1 MLSTAKSTC
10 DIKMMIAK
18 NEWFVFTQIYV
29 SVSCWLRIPI
39 LVSGLSLVVL
49 PHLHPKQQLSPSLLY
64 RLILTY
70 NTTNIRNITMRMSY
84 KVHLCSLALGLS
96 SAWGLDWQLGW
107 GVVGWVLCS
116 GSPSTSLLCMTR
128 CLGLNEAWWLSPE
141 EMWLTL
147 KNKFFLNL
155 KICRL

>member
-1 MLSTAKSTC
+1 MLNTANNTC

-96 SAWGLDWQLGW
+96 SAWGLDWHTAFSRGPSRYVLWQLQS
-107 GVVGWVLCS
+107 VGL
-116 GSPSTSLLCMTR
+116 PL
-128 CLGLNEAWWLSPE
+128 E
-141 EMWLTL
+141 
-147 KNKFFLNL
+147 NK
-155 KICRL
+155 IE